1 MPLTATLEAGDF
13 ASRFDEFHRRAQ
25 ARMERAALSATDAAS
40 RAMLGQIRDAMSG
53 AGLGRLGNA
62 LAATSDLRRGEGV
75 HRTSRGGFSASGG
88 VFIRSGS
95 ERSRGTIAAYTEG
108 ANIRP
113 ARGRWLWIP
122 TPDIPNISMRHRLT
136 PAAWQANGLDSR
148 IGPLVLVRSVNGNP
162 LLVAKNV
169 GLDLSGRRGSV
180 KSLKKSGGAR
190 KGQVAKEFVVAFI
203 GIPATSRAA
212 RIDVRAI
219 GRSVANELPALFAA
233 AMERA

>member
-1 MPLTATLEAGDF
+1 
-13 ASRFDEFHRRAQ
+13 
-25 ARMERAALSATDAAS
+25 
-40 RAMLGQIRDAMSG
+40 
-53 AGLGRLGNA
+53 
-62 LAATSDLRRGEGV
+62 
-75 HRTSRGGFSASGG
+75 

-95 ERSRGTIAAYTEG
+95 ERTRGTIAAYTEG
-108 ANIRP
+108 ANILP

-122 TPDIPNISMRHRLT
+122 TPDIQNISMRHRLT

-180 KSLKKSGGAR
+180 KSLKKNGGAR

>member
-1 MPLTATLEAGDF
+1 MPLTATLKAGDF
-13 ASRFDEFHRRAQ
+13 TSRFDEFHRRAQ
-25 ARMERAALSATDAAS
+25 ARMESAALKATDAAS
-40 RAMLGQIRDAMSG
+40 RAMLGQIRDAMTG
-53 AGLGRLGNA
+53 AGLGRLSNG
-62 LAATSDLRRGEGV
+62 LAATSDLKRGEGV
-75 HRTSRGGFSASGG
+75 HQRAGGGFSASGG

-95 ERSRGTIAAYTEG
+95 ERTRGTIAAYTEG

-113 ARGRWLWIP
+113 TRGRWLWIP

-136 PAAWQANGLDSR
+136 PAAWQANGLERR

-169 GLDLSGRRGSV
+169 GLDASGRRGSV
-180 KSLKKSGGAR
+180 KSLRKNGGAR
-190 KGQVAKEFVVAFI
+190 KGQIVKEFVVAFI
-203 GIPATSRAA
+203 GIPATARAA

-219 GRSVANELPALFAA
+219 ARNVANDLPALFAS